1 MEWNLA
7 EATEYIRLNAVDNE
21 DFLASDTVSQTRFLN
36 VAERTLAR
44 SFKGAVIPVEATYL
58 FAAVLNANYNDTTV
72 MAQRGIAGFSL
83 DGISFTFKDWAMK
96 DLSEFISD
104 EVSHMIYEAN
114 PDLNGGNGRVRWVTL

>member
-1 MEWNLA
+1 MEWNLT
-7 EATEYIRLNAVDNE
+7 EARDYIRLNAIDNE
-21 DFLASDTVSQTRFLN
+21 DFLSGDTVSQTRFLN

-72 MAQRGIAGFSL
+72 MAHRGIAGFSI

-96 DLSEFISD
+96 DLSEFITD
-104 EVSHMIYEAN
+104 DVTDLINEAN
-114 PDLNGGNGRVRWVTL
+114 PDLAGSNGRIKWVTL

>member
-1 MEWNLA
+1 MDWNLT
-7 EATEYIRLNAVDNE
+7 EVTEYITYNAVDNE
-21 DFLASDTVSQTRFLN
+21 DFLASDDTQKIRFLN
-36 VAERTLAR
+36 VAYRTLSR
-44 SFKGAVIPVEATYL
+44 VYKGYTIPLEATYL

-104 EVSHMIYEAN
+104 EVTYMIIEAN
-114 PDLNGGNGRVRWVTL
+114 PDFVGGIGRVKWVTL

>member
-1 MEWNLA
+1 MDWNLT

-21 DFLASDTVSQTRFLN
+21 DFLANDTVSQTRFLN
-36 VAERTLAR
+36 VSQRTLAR
-44 SFKGAVIPVEATYL
+44 SFKGADIPNEATYL

-96 DLSEFISD
+96 DLTEFISD
-104 EVSHMIYEAN
+104 EVAHIVYEAN
-114 PDLNGGNGRVRWVTL
+114 PDLDGGNGKVKWVTL

>member
-21 DFLASDTVSQTRFLN
+21 DFLASDIVSQTRFLN

-44 SFKGAVIPVEATYL
+44 SFKGAVIPLEATYL
-58 FAAVLNANYNDTTV
+58 FAATLNANYNDTTV

-114 PDLNGGNGRVRWVTL
+114 PDLDGGNGRVKWVTL